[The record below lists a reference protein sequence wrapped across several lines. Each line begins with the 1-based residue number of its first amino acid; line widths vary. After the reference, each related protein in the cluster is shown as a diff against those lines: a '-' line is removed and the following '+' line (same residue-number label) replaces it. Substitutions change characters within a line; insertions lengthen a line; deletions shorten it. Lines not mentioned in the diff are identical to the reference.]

1 MNNGD
6 SIEQAKMCLIKELS
20 GQSILLRGRSLDESE
35 ICLARYSFQAWM
47 LHEAMGGFNKYLYE
61 KTHLYQFADEA
72 KKEGAAL
79 L

>member
-6 SIEQAKMCLIKELS
+6 SIEQAKMCLVKELS

-35 ICLARYSFQAWM
+35 ICLARYSFQAGV
-47 LHEAMGGFNKYLYE
+47 LHEASRYLYE
-61 KTHLYQFADEA
+61 KTHLYEFAMQA
-72 KKEGAAL
+72 QKEGAAL